1 MGMLHFMYS
10 RSLVFQEIPDE
21 IGASA
26 GFMPISFNMSF

>member
-21 IGASA
+21 IGVSA
-26 GFMPISFNMSF
+26 GFYAYFF